1 VKPVLNI
8 AQALYSIRGAV
19 GKNDAAALL
28 RKRLPGVLRDFFN
41 RLRGQVQGVRLV
53 HRWFHIPSSQ
63 GFSAP

>member
-1 VKPVLNI
+1 
-8 AQALYSIRGAV
+8 
-19 GKNDAAALL
+19 
-28 RKRLPGVLRDFFN
+28 LRDFFN